1 MSTLRGLYQ
10 NPVKHNF
17 LLYPE
22 PPARVI
28 EVGGDKEFYEYL
40 RSIGKS
46 ENTAKNYCDKVRI
59 YNQWCVDSF
68 GTIPLTLF
76 RANVLDYISYMRNIK
91 SYHPKSVN
99 NHLSSLRAYN
109 EFLISSGCQ
118 TEMAILK
125 NDFMKVQVQY
135 REENRK

>member
-1 MSTLRGLYQ
+1 M
-10 NPVKHNF
+10 
-17 LLYPE
+17 
-22 PPARVI
+22 
-28 EVGGDKEFYEYL
+28 KEFYEYL

-91 SYHPKSVN
+91 SYSTMM
-99 NHLSSLRAYN
+99 
-109 EFLISSGCQ
+109 IS
-118 TEMAILK
+118 
-125 NDFMKVQVQY
+125 
-135 REENRK
+135 